1 MEGGLIFQGELYSF
15 HTSRGHI
22 PSLPTSLMTLL
33 YHLGRYGDNLQ
44 EMAWAV
50 GAIMDEVKQLN
61 LDNNTI
67 VFFISDNGPQIE
79 LCSEGGDAGV
89 FKGTT

>member
-1 MEGGLIFQGELYSF
+1 
-15 HTSRGHI
+15 
-22 PSLPTSLMTLL
+22 
-33 YHLGRYGDNLQ
+33 
-44 EMAWAV
+44 
-50 GAIMDEVKQLN
+50 MDEVTQLN